1 MFEGVFVVRGRTEK
15 GDMIGE
21 KWKLELE
28 EGVVDGVGGWVG
40 FLRFR
45 CLFQGWPFS
54 RLAGI
59 EGKRFLLN
67 MGLFW

>member
-1 MFEGVFVVRGRTEK
+1 
-15 GDMIGE
+15 MIGE
-21 KWKLELE
+21 RWEFGLEK
-28 EGVVDGVGGWVG
+28 GVVAAVGDEVG

-59 EGKRFLLN
+59 EGKR
-67 MGLFW
+67 